1 MQIAQQDIRQLTYV
15 GSPGQ
20 PERTFV
26 TLQAPIR
33 QAAGAHQAGSVQATS
48 DKIMMGN

>member
-33 QAAGAHQAGSVQATS
+33 QAAFRPVLQ
-48 DKIMMGN
+48 IMIGN